1 MKFGDVRKVKIMN
14 ESDSDEED
22 HDIRSFEVR
31 SWVIFSYPGKKNNMK
46 YIGKIVQV
54 LTRLKCLDIKF
65 VRKQPALSQFMFSNK
80 PDDDDHAVSYH
91 ALLQILS
98 DPIKNNREQYSFSGL
113 KHKVSN

>member
-1 MKFGDVRKVKIMN
+1 MKDSSPSPTRSGL
-14 ESDSDEED
+14 ESDSSPRTRVP
-22 HDIRSFEVR
+22 ISGSS
-31 SWVIFSYPGKKNNMK
+31 SWVIVSYPGKKNYMK

-80 PDDDDHAVSYH
+80 PEDDDHAVSYH

-113 KHKVSN
+113 KHKVF